1 MSKVPGMWRVFM
13 AFGTIFALLWVA
25 LFIASPTVGFG
36 IFAAGSMALAL
47 FFDLIIWRTYNRKP

>member
-1 MSKVPGMWRVFM
+1 M
-13 AFGTIFALLWVA
+13 AFGTIYGLLRVA
-25 LFIASPTVGFG
+25 QFIASPTVGYG

>member
-1 MSKVPGMWRVFM
+1 MWRVFM
-13 AFGTIFALLWVA
+13 AFGTIFGLLWVA